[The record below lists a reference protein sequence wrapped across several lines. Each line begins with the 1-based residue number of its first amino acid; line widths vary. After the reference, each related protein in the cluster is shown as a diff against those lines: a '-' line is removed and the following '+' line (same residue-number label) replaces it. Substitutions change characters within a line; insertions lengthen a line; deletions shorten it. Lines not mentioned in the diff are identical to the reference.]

1 MNGIKY
7 FISKQTITFTL
18 WCVYISGTIS
28 IFGILFI
35 LIFYGFYLS
44 TGKAYGFGEMNDIA
58 VILQYIFM
66 LPLFFVFHKILG
78 TSNQRTSFIGFSFG
92 LIGALSVIFLQLM
105 LVTGLIPFS
114 KQIGMVTIAFL
125 ITLTWFVINKTLDRD
140 NILTPRSMF
149 LNIMA
154 GLLFGYPIWAF
165 KVANKLNAAKQLYE
179 VDETRDNE
187 LS

>member
-1 MNGIKY
+1 MNGINY
-7 FISKQTITFTL
+7 YISKQTRTL
-18 WCVYISGTIS
+18 SVWCAYISGTIS

-35 LIFYGFYLS
+35 LIFYSFYLG
-44 TGKAYGFGEMNDIA
+44 TGKAYGFGVMNDIA

-78 TSNQRTSFIGFSFG
+78 SSNQKTSFIGFSFG

-105 LVTGLIPFS
+105 LVAGFIPFS

-125 ITLTWFVINKTLDRD
+125 VTLTWFVINKTLDKG
-140 NILTPRSMF
+140 NILLPRSMF

-154 GLLFGYPIWAF
+154 GILFGYPIWAF
-165 KVANKLNAAKQLYE
+165 KVAIKLKAGKELYE
-179 VDETRDNE
+179 VEARRKQ
-187 LS
+187 